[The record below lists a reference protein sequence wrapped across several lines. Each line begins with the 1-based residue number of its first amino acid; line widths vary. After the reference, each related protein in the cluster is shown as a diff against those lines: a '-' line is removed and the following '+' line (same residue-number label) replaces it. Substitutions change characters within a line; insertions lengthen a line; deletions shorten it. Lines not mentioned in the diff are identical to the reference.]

1 MNGDALVNLLH
12 RFPNVLAWVNGHTH
26 RNVITPHRHATP
38 SRSFWEINTAAHVD
52 YPQHARVIEVADN
65 GDGTLSLFT
74 TLLEADAPYQVDY
87 DDRSD
92 TGLASLCREI
102 TYNDIHSRT
111 NPLGTPLDRN
121 TELLVAVH

>member
-1 MNGDALVNLLH
+1 
-12 RFPNVLAWVNGHTH
+12 
-26 RNVITPHRHATP
+26 VITPHRHATP
-38 SRSFWEINTAAHVD
+38 GRSFWEINTAAHVD

-74 TLLEADAPYQVDY
+74 TLLEADAPYQADY

-92 TGLASLCREI
+92 TALASLCREI

-121 TELLVAVH
+121 TELLVAVR